1 MTSIKSLDKRMLKGA
16 SLKYVA
22 KDGSE
27 FTDAAQFID
36 HEKNLE
42 FSFSLKEMIYSSLQI
57 PMDVGVHDVALSVNN
72 VIEFMRANK
81 EVVHAVLA
89 TIQPPKIRVS
99 RKDKEAQAAAEAA
112 EKAAAEAEAEAL
124 KQAEAQTQAIDPDSQ
139 HQEPA
144 YDYENEEHEEGQSYP
159 APAP

>member
-1 MTSIKSLDKRMLKGA
+1 MLKGA

-42 FSFSLKEMIYSSLQI
+42 FAFSLKEMLYNSLQI
-57 PMDVGVHDVALSVNN
+57 PMDVGVHDAALSVNN

-99 RKDKEAQAAAEAA
+99 RKDKEAQEAQAAAEAT
-112 EKAAAEAEAEAL
+112 EKAAAEAAAAV

-139 HQEPA
+139 YQEPA
-144 YDYENEEHEEGQSYP
+144 YDYGNEEHEEGQSYP